1 MDTNIK
7 IAVAVCKSIFFAS
20 WFCIPAYIS
29 FCCKVRSACQIQL
42 KLTQGGL
49 LPLALEMKLMEKS
62 DGVTQI
68 DTIFLNVKRLTLL
81 LGDFSLL
88 AENWNCYKSDWCV
101 SAY

>member
-1 MDTNIK
+1 M
-7 IAVAVCKSIFFAS
+7 
-20 WFCIPAYIS
+20 
-29 FCCKVRSACQIQL
+29 
-42 KLTQGGL
+42 
-49 LPLALEMKLMEKS
+49 ALEMKLMEKS